1 MKKKRAIYTII
12 IMIICI
18 NAVACGKQKNKRVEA
33 IVYPIGEETGVTS
46 NSVSPVSEEE
56 VTDPKI
62 TDESESEQETLVVD
76 FDKVTAIDPA
86 LTMYAVSNVNVRM
99 GPGTDFESIG
109 MLKLGESIEAIGQDE
124 GGWYEFVYKG
134 NTVFACD
141 DYLSDEEPAVPTKEA
156 KEDSEDKKDGTEG
169 EGNSENTADL
179 TSEQTELNALEQLI
193 AEMSA
198 QEEAGETAE
207 APKEVIE
214 PSSVLIIG
222 DSRSVMMKNATGGG
236 GCSWICKIGKG
247 YKWFESTALPEADDM
262 IGNGT
267 RVVITLGVNDIGN
280 VNRYAR
286 LVNAKAAEWAE
297 RGAVTYFVSVNPV
310 QNIASVTEDQVVFF
324 NDTIRAQL
332 ENVRWIDTHSY
343 LMNNGYTLTDG
354 LHFDN
359 ATSKRVFQVIMDS
372 L

>member
-1 MKKKRAIYTII
+1 MRKMLLPAIVAVL
-12 IMIICI
+12 ICI
-18 NAVACGKQKNKRVEA
+18 MAVGCGKSKKENKVIPEVIPITEA
-33 IVYPIGEETGVTS
+33 VSPSGQNNGQEGNEPLEKADESDQDETMEEETLKVDFTKVTS
-46 NSVSPVSEEE
+46 
-56 VTDPKI
+56 
-62 TDESESEQETLVVD
+62 
-76 FDKVTAIDPA
+76 IDPA
-86 LTMYAVSNVNVRM
+86 VTMYAVSNVNVRL
-99 GPGTDFESIG
+99 GPATDFESIG
-109 MLKLGESIEAIGQDE
+109 MLKLGESIEVIGQDE
-124 GGWYEFVYKG
+124 GGWFEFTYKG

-141 DYLSDEEPAVPTKEA
+141 DYLSDEEPAIPTAEAANEKE
-156 KEDSEDKKDGTEG
+156 EG
-169 EGNSENTADL
+169 EVIKESDGKTTDVADA
-179 TSEQTELNALEQLI
+179 EQTELNALEKLI

-198 QEEAGETAE
+198 QEEAGEASEPT
-207 APKEVIE
+207 PEVIE

-247 YKWFESTALPEADDM
+247 YKWFESTALPEADEM

-267 RVVITLGVNDIGN
+267 RVVIALGVNDIGN

-286 LVNAKAAEWAE
+286 LVNTKAAEWVE
-297 RGAVTYFVSVNPV
+297 RGAITYFVSVNPV

-324 NDTIRAQL
+324 NDTIRAKL

-343 LMNNGYTLTDG
+343 LINNGYTLTDG